1 MTGQAISRLI
11 IESQQNNL
19 LNLKVLFIWE
29 IGQMKTGEIKKKLA
43 KMEELHSGGAGR
55 DRFCFHPEEVGKLV
69 LQGLTWELAVL
80 KVRLVIV

>member
-1 MTGQAISRLI
+1 MSPKPPIEMTGQAISRLI

-43 KMEELHSGGAGR
+43 KMEELQV
-55 DRFCFHPEEVGKLV
+55 EVRTG
-69 LQGLTWELAVL
+69 
-80 KVRLVIV
+80 